1 MVYQQNIKVLHGGDV
16 LAECGPMR
24 LVISSFLGKVPQR
37 ETNIRAA
44 KKSFEYLEQVAGARE
59 RLCRTYIDFP
69 DHMPEPLALEMVSSV
84 MAIGDAD
91 LTPMSAVA
99 GTIADAVANY
109 LAGRGMTK
117 VIVNN
122 GGDVAVRLQGKDSVT
137 VGIRQD
143 IRSIDFSHV
152 IVLSPSR
159 ASWGVA
165 TSGLGGRSLTRGVA
179 SAVTVIAH
187 TASVADAAATAVAN
201 ASFVAHTRVMQRAAD
216 LIAPATDIPGVPVT
230 LEVGPLEE
238 ATRSLAL
245 YQAREKAEELVKRDV
260 IFGAFVAVDGKI
272 DMTDFF
278 RECLL
283 N

>member
-1 MVYQQNIKVLHGGDV
+1 MGYEQHITVLHEGDV

-24 LVISSFLGKVPQR
+24 LVISSFLGKVSQR
-37 ETNIRAA
+37 DMNIRAA
-44 KKSFEYLEQVAGARE
+44 KKSFEYLERVAGARE
-59 RLCRTYIDFP
+59 GLSRPYRDLP
-69 DHMPEPLALEMVSSV
+69 DHIQEPLALEMVRSA
-84 MAIGDAD
+84 MAIGDVD
-91 LTPMSAVA
+91 LTPMAAVA

-122 GGDVAVRLQGKDSVT
+122 GGDVAIRLQGRDSVT

-143 IRSIDFSHV
+143 IRSTDFSLV
-152 IVLSPSR
+152 ISLSPERS
-159 ASWGVA
+159 SWGVA
-165 TSGLGGRSLTRGVA
+165 TSGLGGKSLTRGVA

-187 TASVADAAATAVAN
+187 TASAADAAATAIAN
-201 ASFVAHTRVMQRAAD
+201 ASFVEHARVIQRAAD
-216 LIAPATDIPGVPVT
+216 LIDPATDIPGVPVT

-238 ATRSLAL
+238 STKSLAL
-245 YQAREKAEELVKRDV
+245 QRARERAEELVKGSV

-272 DMTDFF
+272 VMTDFF

>member
-1 MVYQQNIKVLHGGDV
+1 MGFQQRIKVLQGGDV

-37 ETNIRAA
+37 EMNIRAA
-44 KKSFEYLEQVAGARE
+44 EKSFEYLEQVAGARE
-59 RLCRTYIDFP
+59 SLSRPYTDLP
-69 DHMPEPLALEMVSSV
+69 DQMREPLALEMVCSA

-91 LTPMSAVA
+91 LTPMAAVA

-122 GGDVAVRLQGKDSVT
+122 GGDVAIRLQGRDSVT

-143 IRSIDFSHV
+143 IRSTDFSHV
-152 IVLSPSR
+152 ISLSPERS
-159 ASWGVA
+159 SWGVA
-165 TSGLGGRSLTRGVA
+165 TSGLGGRSLTRGIA
-179 SAVTVIAH
+179 SASTVIAR
-187 TASVADAAATAVAN
+187 TASAADAAATAVAN
-201 ASFVAHTRVMQRAAD
+201 ACFVKDGRVIQRAAD
-216 LIAPATDIPGVPVT
+216 LIDPATDIPGVSVT
-230 LEVGPLEE
+230 LEVGHLEE
-238 ATRSLAL
+238 SKKSLAL
-245 YQAREKAEELVKRDV
+245 QRAREKAEELMERYV

-272 DMTDFF
+272 VMTNFF
-278 RECLL
+278 RESLL